1 MHNDEDFFADKDEP
15 QGDPKSASPNEL
27 ASMVIGRVFQWVA
40 DSRTLDECGFRS
52 IVALACVRPDL
63 FDHAT
68 LEELGLRAGRQ
79 RQAVW
84 KLQQDFRKTTGF

>member
-1 MHNDEDFFADKDEP
+1 MHNDENFFSEEP
-15 QGDPKSASPNEL
+15 TGDPTPASLNAR
-27 ASMVIGRVFQWVA
+27 ASLVIGRVFQWVA
-40 DSRTLDECGFRS
+40 DGRTLDECGFRS

-63 FDHAT
+63 FDGAT